1 MLNRL
6 LLYYRYGMAE
16 LSKLPPTSAMG
27 SVVKEK

>member
-16 LSKLPPTSAMG
+16 ISKLPPTSAIG
-27 SVVKEK
+27 GVAKEK